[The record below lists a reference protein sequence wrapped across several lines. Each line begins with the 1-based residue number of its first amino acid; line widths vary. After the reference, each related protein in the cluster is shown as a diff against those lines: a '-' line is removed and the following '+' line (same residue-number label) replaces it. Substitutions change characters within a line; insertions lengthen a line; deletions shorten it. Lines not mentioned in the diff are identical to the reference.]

1 MYREEGFKSLVV
13 WQKAYQFTLDIYKLT
28 SKFPK
33 EELYGL
39 TSQLRRAA
47 YSIPLNIAEGY
58 TRSGN
63 KEFLQFLTISRG
75 SSAEIETLL
84 LLARDLHF
92 ISVEEYQ
99 IFESNRK
106 EITKVLQGLINSVRK
121 KP

>member
-1 MYREEGFKSLVV
+1 MYREEGFKSLIV
-13 WQKAYQFTLDIYKLT
+13 WRNAYQFTLDIYKLT
-28 SKFPK
+28 SKFPR

-39 TSQLRRAA
+39 TSQLRRAS

-84 LLARDLHF
+84 LLSRDLGF
-92 ISVEEYQ
+92 VSVDEYQ
-99 IFESNRK
+99 SFEGKRK
-106 EITKVLQGLINSVRK
+106 KITKILQGLINSVRK
-121 KP
+121 KF